1 MADNWPC
8 STCPVRDAGFCGALL
23 GQHSQAAR
31 IVTPPDWQDFRG
43 ARPNEVVLVRQE
55 ASEYV
60 YVLCEG
66 WAFRLLQLSDGRRQT
81 LRYLLAGDLFSA
93 VSFFVEKL
101 NSSVQALTQ
110 IRLARFRRAEVNKR
124 LADNAALSQ
133 ALAASCVAEDA
144 GSGELLLALG
154 RRSAEERIAY
164 LFMHLTKRIASRNVI
179 REQRYP
185 FPLLQQH
192 IAEITGL
199 TPVHVSRVLGHLREL
214 GICRLSGGILEV
226 LNLAELERMGAIR

>member
-1 MADNWPC
+1 MADDWPC
-8 STCPVRDAGFCGALL
+8 STCPVRDAGFCAALL
-23 GQHSQAAR
+23 GQHSQETRAHTR
-31 IVTPPDWQDFRG
+31 PDWQDFGG
-43 ARPNEVVLVRQE
+43 ARPSETILVRQE

-66 WAFRLLQLSDGRRQT
+66 WAFRFLQLSDGRRQT
-81 LRYLLAGDLFSA
+81 LRFLLAGDLFSA

-110 IRLARFRRAEVNKR
+110 IRLSRFRREAVKEK
-124 LADNAALSQ
+124 LAANSALSQ

-144 GSGELLLALG
+144 GAGELLLALG

-164 LFMHLTKRIASRNVI
+164 LFLHLIKRIASRNVI

-185 FPLLQQH
+185 LPLLQQH

-199 TPVHVSRVLGHLREL
+199 TPVHVSRVLGHLRDL

-226 LNLAELERMGAIR
+226 LNFAELERMGAIR